1 MAWKVLEEG
10 HGFGYVEYW
19 HPEDIAHPE
28 HPTEIPEDFQD
39 SKSNLVGIAGLYDIY
54 RWIDQNYLYII
65 HVHAETYNYFRYENE
80 RGATN
85 ER

>member
-28 HPTEIPEDFQD
+28 HPGEIPEDFED
-39 SKSNLVGIAGLYDIY
+39 DKSNLVGIAGLFDIY
-54 RWIDQNYLYII
+54 KWLDQNYVYII
-65 HVHAETYNYFRYENE
+65 HVHSETYNYFRYEND

-85 ER
+85 DR

>member
-28 HPTEIPEDFQD
+28 HPGEI
-39 SKSNLVGIAGLYDIY
+39 
-54 RWIDQNYLYII
+54 
-65 HVHAETYNYFRYENE
+65 
-80 RGATN
+80 
-85 ER
+85 

>member
-28 HPTEIPEDFQD
+28 HPGAIPEDFQD
-39 SKSNLVGIAGLYDIY
+39 DKSKLVGIAGLFDIY
-54 RWIDQNYLYII
+54 KWLDQNYVYII
-65 HVHAETYNYFRYENE
+65 HVHSETYNYFRYENE

-85 ER
+85 DR